1 VAWLIRAG
9 LLIRAEEPIL
19 VGLRIRVV
27 QLILVGLL
35 IRAEE
40 PILAESQILEVIAS
54 REMMPPRI
62 LAVPLV
68 RVQMLAKR
76 RTVLVL
82 IGQRARPISSR
93 TPVAQSVQGLIAE
106 RISGTRLSG
115 NDYGLA
121 RLGIFLLSL
130 RGD

>member
-1 VAWLIRAG
+1 
-9 LLIRAEEPIL
+9 
-19 VGLRIRVV
+19 VV